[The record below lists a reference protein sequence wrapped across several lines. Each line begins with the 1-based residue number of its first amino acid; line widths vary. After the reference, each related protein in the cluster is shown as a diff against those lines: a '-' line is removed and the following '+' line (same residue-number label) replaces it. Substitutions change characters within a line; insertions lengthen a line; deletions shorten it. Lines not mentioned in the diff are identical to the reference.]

1 MRLTA
6 GSSLGPYEI
15 SGPIGAGGMGE
26 VYRARDSRL
35 GREVAIKVLPP
46 QVTADAD
53 RIARFEREA
62 RSSSALNHPN
72 IITIHEFG
80 VEGDDRYIVME
91 LVKGESLRDLI
102 ARGPVS
108 LKKLLAIATG
118 IAEGLAAAH
127 AAGLVHRDLK
137 PDNLMLTPEGTP
149 KILDFGLVRSTST
162 SLPGDSPTEVKVTNS
177 GVMLGTMTYMS
188 PEQARGESL
197 DIQSDQFSLGVILH
211 EMATGTHP
219 FRRSNPYETLA
230 AINRDEPPPLGENV
244 PEPFVWIVERLLAK
258 NPTERYASTTD
269 LARDLAFVRDRAA
282 AGSAAIRTRGAMRPG
297 LSRVAFL
304 AAAAAVAVLLAFGA
318 VMAWKSQTREGLVAP
333 LQAQLATSRLTPHFG
348 EVAIP
353 VVISP
358 DGTHLI
364 TAGAGSQGPNELWLM
379 ELGSGSM
386 KLIAENGFAPAWSND
401 SRSIAFF
408 ADGKLKTMPV
418 EGGPART
425 ICDALPEGTPAWH
438 GETILF
444 AQYSGGPDRAGLY
457 RVSSKGGNPER
468 LLSAQMSPQGAALP
482 WWPQFLPDGRR
493 FVYMVFVS
501 RNTGDG
507 IDHRLLI
514 GSLDGSPPKDV
525 GAIDSRAEFADGH
538 LLYVRDGTLLAHRF
552 DERTATLE
560 GDGIPLVDNL
570 HYFRSTGMA
579 VFSASNNG
587 LLTWR
592 SARTPVRLAWL
603 DRNGTELESIHTAL
617 YDSGGRLSPD
627 GSRYAVGVVDARQGI
642 NDVWI
647 YDLNRGS
654 SERFTFDLL
663 DQKSPVWAADGQS
676 IYYRSDG
683 QGGPPDILV
692 RRSGESRGQILH
704 RGPSVEQPEDASADG
719 RWLLFTVYQGAYA
732 DIHVLD
738 LGTLEARVFAAT
750 PFNEFSP
757 RFSPDGRW
765 VAFASNLSGRS
776 EIYVRPFE
784 GDVTATR
791 VSRDGGT
798 APRWSRD
805 GKEMFF
811 LGEGGRLMSVPFDGT
826 FGNPRMLFQAADAIT
841 FEPDA
846 SGERFLVHLD
856 EGKGEAPVNLLINWQ
871 GRLKR

>member
-1 MRLTA
+1 MRLAA
-6 GSSLGPYEI
+6 GSTIGPYEI

-46 QVTADAD
+46 QVTADPD

-80 VEGDDRYIVME
+80 VAGEDRYIVME
-91 LVKGESLRDLI
+91 LVRGESLRDLI
-102 ARGPVS
+102 ARGPVP
-108 LKKLLAIATG
+108 LKKLFAIATG

-149 KILDFGLVRSTST
+149 KILDFGLVRNAAAP
-162 SLPGDSPTEVKVTNS
+162 LPGDSPTEVKVTNS
-177 GVMLGTMTYMS
+177 GVVLGTMTYMS

-197 DIQSDQFSLGVILH
+197 EIQSDQFSLGVILH

-219 FRRSNPYETLA
+219 FRRANPYETLA
-230 AINRDEPPPLGENV
+230 AINRDEPPPLGENF
-244 PEPFVWIVERLLAK
+244 PDPFVWIVERMLAK
-258 NPTERYASTTD
+258 SPQERYASTTD
-269 LARDLAFVRDRAA
+269 LARDLASLRDRLGG
-282 AGSAAIRTRGAMRPG
+282 GSGVIR
-297 LSRVAFL
+297 SRATTPRSKFPRIALV
-304 AAAAAVAVLLAFGA
+304 AAAAAFAVLASFVAVT
-318 VMAWKSQTREGLVAP
+318 AWNSRAPKGLVTP
-333 LQAQLATSRLTPHFG
+333 LQAQLTTSQVTPQFG

-353 VVISP
+353 TTISP
-358 DGTHLI
+358 DGTLLI
-364 TAGAGSQGPNELWLM
+364 TAAAGKLWLSD
-379 ELGSGSM
+379 LASGTM

-401 SRSIAFF
+401 GRSIAFF
-408 ADGKLKTMPV
+408 ADGALKTMPV

-425 ICDALPEGTPAWH
+425 ICKALPEGTPSWH
-438 GETILF
+438 GDTILF

-457 RVSSKGGNPER
+457 QVSSTGGNPER
-468 LLSAQMSPQGAALP
+468 LLSAEMTPQGAALP
-482 WWPQFLPDGRR
+482 WWPQFLPDGKR
-493 FVYMVFVS
+493 FLYMVFVS
-501 RNTGDG
+501 RKSGDG

-514 GSLDGSPPKDV
+514 GSLDGSPSQEV
-525 GAIDSRAEFADGH
+525 GPIDSRAEFADGH

-552 DERTATLE
+552 DVRSARLE
-560 GDGIPLVDNL
+560 GEGIPLVDNL

-579 VFSASNNG
+579 AFSVSRNG
-587 LLTWR
+587 ILAWR

-603 DRNGTELESIHTAL
+603 DRSGTEIESIHTGL

-627 GSRYAVGVVDARQGI
+627 GSRYAVGLVDARQGI

-647 YDLNRGS
+647 YDLNRSS

-663 DQKSPVWAADGQS
+663 DQKAPVWAADGQS
-676 IYYRSDG
+676 LYYRSDG
-683 QGGPPDILV
+683 QGGPPDILI
-692 RRSGESRGQILH
+692 RGLSEARSRVIH
-704 RGPSVEQPEDASADG
+704 RGPSVEQPEDVSADG
-719 RWLLFTVYQGAYA
+719 RWLLFTIYQGVYA
-732 DIHVLD
+732 DIHVLN
-738 LGTLEARVFAAT
+738 LETLETRPFAAT

-784 GDVTATR
+784 GDAAATR

-805 GKEMFF
+805 GKEMYF
-811 LGEGGRLMSVPFDGT
+811 LGEGGRLMTVPFDGS
-826 FGNPRMLFQAADAIT
+826 FGNPRMLFQASDALT

-846 SGERFLVHLD
+846 TGERFLVHLA
-856 EGKGEAPVNLLINWQ
+856 EGTREAPVNLLINWRE
-871 GRLKR
+871 RLKR